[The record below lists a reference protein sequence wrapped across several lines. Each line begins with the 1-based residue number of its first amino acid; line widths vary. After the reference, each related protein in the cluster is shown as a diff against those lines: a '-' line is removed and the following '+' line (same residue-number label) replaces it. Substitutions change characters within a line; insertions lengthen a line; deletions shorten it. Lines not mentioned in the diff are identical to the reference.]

1 MDVLLFLT
9 HFWSH
14 GCFSSPIIHSRWD
27 LSGSWSFLCV
37 FIHIFGCF
45 SHFPYGWEVFFVI
58 LSGWV
63 VSLTNCC
70 HLPHFLPENSFFCCW
85 VNDHQGFTIL
95 GFIAVIFAHAMP
107 IIIAKFEFLT
117 QGSISPFT
125 NMFLVEK
132 RFYSNPDLALCCV
145 CILCFFL
152 NWFGVE
158 LGKN

>member
-1 MDVLLFLT
+1 M
-9 HFWSH
+9 
-14 GCFSSPIIHSRWD
+14 
-27 LSGSWSFLCV
+27 
-37 FIHIFGCF
+37 
-45 SHFPYGWEVFFVI
+45 
-58 LSGWV
+58 
-63 VSLTNCC
+63 
-70 HLPHFLPENSFFCCW
+70 
-85 VNDHQGFTIL
+85 IL

-145 CILCFFL
+145 CILCFGL

-158 LGKN
+158 LGKNYLDKPSVERNFTDSSIGACFSSLHTLKSTVMEGIA